1 MRIHINPHLATAQGT
16 VWVFPCV
23 LPGPPRVVGGQS
35 QGQHPLELVQPSES
49 RKLSKGFSGLTSS
62 CNVGASS
69 CIRMAAPGF
78 FKDYFIH
85 FLAVLGLPYCRGFFF
100 SCEEWAFSLVVMLRL
115 LLLQSTDSRARGH
128 GALGHRL
135 SSCRDTGSVAPRRM
149 GSSRIRDQSRAS
161 CLGRWTPYH

>member
-1 MRIHINPHLATAQGT
+1 MAQGT

-62 CNVGASS
+62 WNVGASS

-100 SCEEWAFSLVVMLRL
+100 SCEERAFSLVVMLRL
-115 LLLQSTDSRARGH
+115 LLLQGLGSGARG
-128 GALGHRL
+128 LPWL
-135 SSCRDTGSVAPRRM
+135 W
-149 GSSRIRDQSRAS
+149 
-161 CLGRWTPYH
+161 CLGLAIPQHVRSSGTKDQTCLSCFGRQIL

>member
-100 SCEEWAFSLVVMLRL
+100 SCEERAFSLVVMLRL
-115 LLLQSTDSRARGH
+115 LLLQGLGSGARG
-128 GALGHRL
+128 LPWL
-135 SSCRDTGSVAPRRM
+135 W
-149 GSSRIRDQSRAS
+149 
-161 CLGRWTPYH
+161 CLGLAIPQHVRSSGIKDQTCLSCFGRQIL